1 MEPAELSTHVEEI
14 LCRSQKR
21 QRKEKHT
28 VTTLWKLF
36 VQRWTNV
43 YLVPAQRKPFSIIQD
58 KVIKPANE
66 PLEASLKDLARQGL
80 ISFTKHKR
88 PVSSKDLEALYAAN
102 QLGLNAPESLHGK
115 YNMVLHYSLLR
126 KESLW
131 KPTRE
136 KTEWPS
142 PQNNKWRGLKCFA
155 LNKRTMK
162 NNPGEVI
169 SKEDESQSV
178 MMAWPENPRCPVA
191 CPEKYLAK
199 RDPRC
204 DSLRQKR
211 KNHNAS
217 SFSWCCSWGLGL

>member
-88 PVSSKDLEALYAAN
+88 PVSSKDLEVLYVEN
-102 QLGLNAPESLHGK
+102 QLGLNAPESFANSSYFKTILYFGK
-115 YNMVLHYSLLR
+115 RGRENQR
-126 KESLW
+126 KM
-131 KPTRE
+131 KPVDLQL
-136 KTEWPS
+136 KTTTSRLKYFISSERATKNQSTFECFIFYTFCVS
-142 PQNNKWRGLKCFA
+142 P
-155 LNKRTMK
+155 
-162 NNPGEVI
+162 I
-169 SKEDESQSV
+169 
-178 MMAWPENPRCPVA
+178 
-191 CPEKYLAK
+191 
-199 RDPRC
+199 
-204 DSLRQKR
+204 
-211 KNHNAS
+211 
-217 SFSWCCSWGLGL
+217 